1 MHTYLLAHLP
11 FEPFRDIKKKKAVMA
26 WIGSF
31 PYGAAHVSMLI

>member
-11 FEPFRDIKKKKAVMA
+11 FEPFRDIKKKAVMA